1 MKSFSA
7 DFFPVRRDVEMLIL
21 RLLHFLL
28 SLLQQLEQEKGTYT
42 VQTFLK
48 AVPPPPFKRGA
59 LEIKTA
65 RVYFAKKKWQDKHRV
80 RDYCTEIS

>member
-1 MKSFSA
+1 
-7 DFFPVRRDVEMLIL
+7 MLIL
-21 RLLHFLL
+21 RLLHFLSL
-28 SLLQQLEQEKGTYT
+28 SLAAAAGTGEGNLYCTNLFKGRAASSF
-42 VQTFLK
+42 QK
-48 AVPPPPFKRGA
+48 GA